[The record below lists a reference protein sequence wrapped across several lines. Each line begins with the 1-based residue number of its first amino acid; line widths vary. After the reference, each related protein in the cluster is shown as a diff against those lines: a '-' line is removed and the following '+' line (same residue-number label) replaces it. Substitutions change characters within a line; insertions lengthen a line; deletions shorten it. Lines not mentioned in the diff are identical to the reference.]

1 MASNYNRKSVSSG
14 SRKASPRN
22 SRASGQAG
30 RGVRPAGG
38 APRQSAR
45 GGMPRT
51 SSRASTPGTY
61 RAIPGGQ
68 LPQRRANQVRPPLSS
83 VRVGDLDRAERS
95 SRAQKTYR
103 RYLVRI
109 GIVAALVLALVG
121 GGLAV
126 YYSNLFTIENVS
138 VTGVEH
144 LTATDMSELASVPA
158 GTTLLR
164 VDAAGIRER
173 LLKDAW
179 VDDVSVN
186 RVFPNTLE
194 LAVTERTITAVV
206 DVPTEN
212 AESVQ
217 PWAIASDGMWLMPIP
232 DQNSEAGKRTSP
244 KVYEDAAKV
253 LHITDVPYGTRPE
266 VGAYCSDANVNNAL
280 AIVDGMTTELA
291 GQVKKVAATET
302 ESTTLTLESGVE
314 IVFGTAENIR
324 DKERV
329 CLERHARYH
338 HAFEF
343 EHEQAS
349 SSTAGGKASSRAP
362 VPRRVHGRAGVRGAR
377 YLWKIPGSCPGVSR
391 DACEASSVGNH
402 RSRS

>member
-244 KVYEDAAKV
+244 KVFEDAAKV
-253 LHITDVPYGTRPE
+253 LHITDAPYGTRPE

-329 CLERHARYH
+329 CLEIMK
-338 HAFEF
+338 
-343 EHEQAS
+343 EHPDGLAYINVRVGDRP
-349 SSTAGGKASSRAP
+349 TWRA
-362 VPRRVHGRAGVRGAR
+362 
-377 YLWKIPGSCPGVSR
+377 L
-391 DACEASSVGNH
+391 
-402 RSRS
+402 

>member
-291 GQVKKVAATET
+291 GQVKKVAATE
-302 ESTTLTLESGVE
+302 STTLTLESGVE

-329 CLERHARYH
+329 CLEIMK
-338 HAFEF
+338 
-343 EHEQAS
+343 EHPDGLAYINVRVVDRP
-349 SSTAGGKASSRAP
+349 TWRA
-362 VPRRVHGRAGVRGAR
+362 
-377 YLWKIPGSCPGVSR
+377 L
-391 DACEASSVGNH
+391 
-402 RSRS
+402 